1 MSALELTR
9 RQYVERRPG
18 GSQGFLDFY
27 KETFGPVIAT
37 YSMLDDDRRAELDRE
52 ALAFVERWNT
62 GARDGDAALPVQ
74 YLLIVARRA

>member
-1 MSALELTR
+1 VSALELTR

-37 YSMLDDDRRAELDRE
+37 YALLDDDRRAELDRE
-52 ALAFVERWNT
+52 AVAFVERWTT
-62 GARDGDAALPVQ
+62 GAPDGDAELPVE
-74 YLLIVARRA
+74 YLLVVART